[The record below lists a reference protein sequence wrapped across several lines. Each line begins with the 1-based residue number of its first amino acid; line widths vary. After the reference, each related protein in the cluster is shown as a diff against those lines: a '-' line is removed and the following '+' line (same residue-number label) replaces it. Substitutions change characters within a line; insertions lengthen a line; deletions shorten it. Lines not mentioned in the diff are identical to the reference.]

1 MRYYFHAEDGRC
13 FHDEEGTELADD
25 DAARIEATR
34 VLGQLLNEDPMQI
47 WRDAA
52 FAIRVTDSEGAPL
65 FTLQVV
71 ASSGP
76 R

>member
-1 MRYYFHAEDGRC
+1 MRYYFHAEDGRS

-34 VLGQLLNEDPMQI
+34 VLGQLLNEDPMQV

-52 FAIRVTDSEGAPL
+52 FSIRVADAGGAPL
-65 FTLQVV
+65 FALEVV
-71 ASSGP
+71 ATTGSS
-76 R
+76 